1 MKFALPLQEAILIK
15 RYKRFLADVVL
26 ADGSST
32 TLHCPNTGSM
42 LRCAEPGSRVW
53 YSVADNPARK
63 YPFTW
68 ELVEVEG
75 GHKVGINTGRANALV
90 KEALQKQLIPALRGY
105 TTLQSEVVYGNEGSR
120 VDFLLSGGVNIV
132 EGVDSSQQ
140 TCYLEVKSVTLGQG
154 NGLGA
159 FPDAVTS
166 RGLKHLRE
174 LVAMRQNG
182 QRAVLLFCVQHTGI
196 DKVVPADQIDPV
208 YGRALREAQAAG
220 VEVLAWGCDIGPEEI
235 VLRRELPL
243 GWT

>member
-1 MKFALPLQEAILIK
+1 MRFAHPLQEAILIK
-15 RYKRFLADVVL
+15 RYKRFLADVML
-26 ADGSST
+26 ADGSTT

-75 GHKVGINTGRANALV
+75 GHKVGINTGRANAVV
-90 KEALQKQLIPALRGY
+90 KEALQAQLIPALRGY
-105 TTLQSEVVYGNEGSR
+105 ATLQGEVVYGNEGSR
-120 VDFLLSGGVNIV
+120 VDFLLSGAV
-132 EGVDSSQQ
+132 EGVNAPEQI
-140 TCYLEVKSVTLGQG
+140 CYLEVKSVTLGLG
-154 NGLGA
+154 NGFGA
-159 FPDAVTS
+159 FPDAVTT

-174 LVAMRQNG
+174 LMAMCENG
-182 QRAVLLFCVQHTGI
+182 HRAVLLFCVQHTGI
-196 DKVVPADQIDPV
+196 ETVMPADQIDPA
-208 YGRALREAQAAG
+208 YGKALREVQAAG

-235 VLRRELPL
+235 VLRRELTL